1 MDVSTAIKTSPISR
15 YQYKVLAA
23 CLLVITIDG
32 FDVFVMGFVLPHL
45 PDGFFDS
52 TAEKGYLLSAGLA
65 GMAAGSI
72 FLAPLADRIGR
83 RRLILWGLV
92 LNLIGLAAS
101 AMSPNVE
108 ALIAARFLTGIG
120 IGGMAASLIVL
131 VQELSSEKRR
141 NTIMGVYSIGFPL
154 GSLVGGGIGALLV
167 AAFDGAWQVMFIFGA
182 VITAAAVAVTLAM
195 IPESVDFLISKNTPE
210 ADAQIRSFIAKLNNP
225 AIDPNARP
233 ALAPVVEDNTSVRG
247 LFANGMYYR
256 TLLTWLMYSC
266 LMSAFYFANT
276 WTPQLVKESSGSAEL
291 GTTAGLILSLGGLVG
306 ALVFGVWTLKI
317 SAGRLLWTAMAIASV
332 SILAFAAFFG
342 HPGIAIA
349 LTVAVGLFTYIAITA
364 AAAVVP
370 PLYPVRARSTAI
382 GWMLGIGRLF
392 SISAPIAVGYA
403 LAVFAPQTLYY
414 FAAIP
419 MVVGALAT
427 YALWKHTR
435 DETAPMDVVAES
447 VPGYPPLVKEG

>member
-1 MDVSTAIKTSPISR
+1 MDVLTAIKKSPISR

-45 PDGFFDS
+45 PDGFFDGN
-52 TAEKGYLLSAGLA
+52 AEKGYLLSAGLA
-65 GMAAGSI
+65 GMAVGSI

-92 LNLIGLAAS
+92 INLAGLVAS

-108 ALIAARFLTGIG
+108 ALIAARFVTGIG

-131 VQELSSEKRR
+131 VQEMSSEKRR

-167 AAFDGAWQVMFIFGA
+167 AAFDGAWQVMFVFGA
-182 VITAAAVAVTLAM
+182 IITAGAVVVTVAM
-195 IPESVDFLISKNTPE
+195 IPESVDFLINRNTPE
-210 ADAQIRSFIAKLNNP
+210 ADARIRSFVAKLNNP
-225 AIDPNARP
+225 TIDPNARP
-233 ALAPVVEDNTSVRG
+233 ALAPVVENNASVRG
-247 LFANGMYYR
+247 LFAGGTYYR
-256 TLLTWLMYSC
+256 TLLTWVMYSC

-276 WTPQLVKESSGSAEL
+276 WTPQLVKESSGSADL
-291 GTTAGLILSLGGLVG
+291 GTTAGLILSFGGLVG
-306 ALVFGVWTLKI
+306 ALVFGAWTLKI
-317 SAGRLLWTAMAIASV
+317 SAGRLLWTSMAIAAV
-332 SILAFAAFFG
+332 AILAFASLFG

-370 PLYPVRARSTAI
+370 FLYPVGVRSTAI

-414 FAAIP
+414 FSAVP
-419 MVVGALAT
+419 MAVGAVAT
-427 YALWKHTR
+427 YLLWKHTR
-435 DETAPMDVVAES
+435 GESAPTTAVAES
-447 VPGYPPLVKEG
+447 ISGHPPFVKEG